1 MTTEPSDV
9 LAQLRAHPGVRSV
22 RWCVEREDDEAS
34 G

>member
-9 LAQLRAHPGVRSV
+9 LAHLRAHPGVRSV
-22 RWCVEREDDEAS
+22 RWCVERDDDEAS